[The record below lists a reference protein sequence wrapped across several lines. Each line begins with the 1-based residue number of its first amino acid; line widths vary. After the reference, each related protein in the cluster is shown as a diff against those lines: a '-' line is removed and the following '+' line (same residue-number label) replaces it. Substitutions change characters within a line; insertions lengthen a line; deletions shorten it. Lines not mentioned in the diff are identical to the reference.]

1 MSERRIYLDRGIGEA
16 RGVVTLDG
24 RPERLFVRR
33 DDDDPRLMLGARLLA
48 RVATIEPALGTAF
61 LDLGAG
67 AEAIL
72 PFRPEMRPVRGQAME
87 VEIRAEPR
95 RGKLAVAR
103 ALASSASSGAKGAP
117 RLIAEAP
124 DVAAELESLVHGA
137 TLVNGPAARQMA
149 DEAEAE
155 ALEILHPL
163 PGGGQIA
170 IEPTR
175 ALTAIDV
182 DLSDRKGGDAKR
194 VTRQANLA
202 ALGMAA
208 RLLRLKGLGGIVVI
222 DLVGR
227 GHDGAA
233 LLAAARVAFGPDNP
247 GVSIGPVG
255 RFGTMELSL
264 PRRTRPLAER
274 LCRDDGAP
282 SDRTLAQ
289 RLIRRLQAEAEAMPG
304 SRLVGACAPGV
315 AAAAAPLAAAL
326 AGQIGSRFVI
336 TPDPGRPRERL
347 DVGAA

>member
-1 MSERRIYLDRGIGEA
+1 MSERRLYLDQGIGET

-24 RPERLFVRR
+24 RPERLLIRR
-33 DDDDPRLMLGARLLA
+33 DDDDPRLALGARLVA
-48 RVATIEPALGTAF
+48 RVASVEPALATAF
-61 LDLGAG
+61 LDLGSG

-72 PFRPEMRPVRGQAME
+72 AFRPDARPVRGQAIE
-87 VEIRAEPR
+87 IEIRGEPR

-103 ALASSASSGAKGAP
+103 AFGPAEGAP
-117 RLIAEAP
+117 RLAAPAP
-124 DVAAELESLVHGA
+124 DLAAELHALVPGGQ
-137 TLVNGPAARQMA
+137 LVEGQRARQMA

-155 ALEILHPL
+155 ALEILHAL
-163 PGGGQIA
+163 PGGGVLA
-170 IEPTR
+170 VEPTR

-182 DLSDRKGGDAKR
+182 DLGERKGPDAKR

-227 GHDGAA
+227 GHDGNA
-233 LLAAARVAFGPDNP
+233 LMAAARAAFAPDNP

-264 PRRTRPLAER
+264 PRRIRPLAER
-274 LCRDDGAP
+274 LCRDDGSP

-289 RLIRRLQAEAEAMPG
+289 RLIRRLQAEAASAPG
-304 SRLVGACAPGV
+304 SRFTATCAPGV
-315 AAAAAPLAAAL
+315 ADAAAPLAVLL
-326 AGQIGSRFVI
+326 ASQIGARFAIV
-336 TPDPGRPRERL
+336 PDPACPRERL
-347 DVGAA
+347 DVGQA

>member
-1 MSERRIYLDRGIGEA
+1 MSERRAYLDRGLGET

-24 RPERLFVRR
+24 RPERLVIRR
-33 DDDDPRLMLGARLLA
+33 DDDDSRLLIGARLVA
-48 RVATIEPALGTAF
+48 RVANVEAALGTAF
-61 LDLGAG
+61 LELGQG

-72 PFRPEMRPVRGQAME
+72 PFKPDARPVRGQAIE
-87 VEIRAEPR
+87 IEIRSESR
-95 RGKLAVAR
+95 RGKLAIAR
-103 ALASSASSGAKGAP
+103 AIGPAEGAP
-117 RLIAEAP
+117 RLIAAAP
-124 DVAAELESLVHGA
+124 DLAAELTVLGHGA
-137 TLVNGPAARQMA
+137 AIVEGPAARQVA

-155 ALEILHPL
+155 ALEVLHAL
-163 PGGGQIA
+163 PGGGLIA

-227 GHDGAA
+227 GHDGNA
-233 LLAAARVAFGPDNP
+233 LLAAARAAFGPDNP
-247 GVSIGPVG
+247 GVAIGPVG

-264 PRRTRPLAER
+264 PRRIRPLAER
-274 LCRDDGAP
+274 LCRDDGAA

-289 RLIRRLQAEAEAMPG
+289 RLIRRLQAEAAAQPG
-304 SRLVGACAPGV
+304 SRLAAACAPAIAE
-315 AAAAAPLAAAL
+315 AAQPLARL
-326 AGQIGSRFVI
+326 LVEQIGARFSI
-336 TPDPGRPRERL
+336 TPDPGRARESL
-347 DVGAA
+347 DVGPVS

>member
-1 MSERRIYLDRGIGEA
+1 MSERRLYLDQGIGET

-24 RPERLFVRR
+24 RPERLLIRR
-33 DDDDPRLMLGARLLA
+33 DDDDPRLALGARLVA
-48 RVATIEPALGTAF
+48 RVASVEPALATAF
-61 LDLGAG
+61 LDLGSG

-72 PFRPEMRPVRGQAME
+72 PFRPEARPVRGQAIE
-87 VEIRAEPR
+87 IEIRGEPR

-103 ALASSASSGAKGAP
+103 AFGPAEGAP
-117 RLIAEAP
+117 RLATPAP
-124 DVAAELESLVHGA
+124 DLAAELQALVPDA
-137 TLVNGPAARQMA
+137 QLVQGQKARQMA
-149 DEAEAE
+149 DDAEAE
-155 ALEILHPL
+155 ALELLHAL
-163 PGGGQIA
+163 PGGGVLA
-170 IEPTR
+170 VEPTR

-182 DLSDRKGGDAKR
+182 DLGERKGADAKR

-227 GHDGAA
+227 GHDGNA
-233 LLAAARVAFGPDNP
+233 LMAAARAAFAPDNP

-274 LCRDDGAP
+274 LCRDDGSP

-289 RLIRRLQAEAEAMPG
+289 RLIRRLQAEAASAPG
-304 SRLVGACAPGV
+304 SRFTATCAPAV
-315 AAAAAPLAAAL
+315 AEAAGPLAILL
-326 AGQIGSRFVI
+326 AGQIGARFAIV
-336 TPDPGRPRERL
+336 PDPACPRERL
-347 DVGAA
+347 DVGQA

>member
-1 MSERRIYLDRGIGEA
+1 MSDRRIYLDRGIGET

-24 RPERLFVRR
+24 RPERLIIRR
-33 DDDDPRLMLGARLLA
+33 DDDDPRLLLGARLVA
-48 RVATIEPALGTAF
+48 RVASIEPALMTAF
-61 LDLGAG
+61 LDLGGG

-72 PFRPEMRPVRGQAME
+72 PFRPDAKPVRGQSLE
-87 VEIRAEPR
+87 IEIRGEPR

-103 ALASSASSGAKGAP
+103 AFGPGEGAP
-117 RLIAEAP
+117 RLTAAAP
-124 DVAAELESLVHGA
+124 DVAAELQALVRDA
-137 TLVNGPAARQMA
+137 KLVDGRAARDVA

-155 ALEILHPL
+155 ALEVVHPL
-163 PGGGQIA
+163 PGGGELA

-182 DLSDRKGGDAKR
+182 DLSERKGGDAKR
-194 VTRQANLA
+194 VTRQANMA

-227 GHDGAA
+227 GHDGNT
-233 LLAAARVAFGPDNP
+233 LLATARAAFGPDNP

-264 PRRTRPLAER
+264 PRRTRPLAEI
-274 LCRDDGAP
+274 LCREDGAL

-289 RLIRRLQAEAEAMPG
+289 RLIRRLEAEAASQPG
-304 SRLVGACAPGV
+304 ARLIARCAPE
-315 AAAAAPLAAAL
+315 AAKAAGPLAKLL
-326 AGQIGSRFVI
+326 AEQIGARFAI
-336 TPDPGRPRERL
+336 TPDPALARDHL
-347 DVGAA
+347 DVGTA

>member
-1 MSERRIYLDRGIGEA
+1 MSERRIYLDRGIGET

-24 RPERLFVRR
+24 RPERLMVRR
-33 DDDDPRLMLGARLLA
+33 DDDEPRLLLGARLIA
-48 RVATIEPALGTAF
+48 RVASLEPALGTAF
-61 LDLGAG
+61 LDLGGG

-72 PFRPEMRPVRGQAME
+72 AFRPDARPVRGQAIE
-87 VEIRAEPR
+87 IEIRGEPR

-103 ALASSASSGAKGAP
+103 AIGAGEGAP
-117 RLIAEAP
+117 RLLAPAP
-124 DVAAELESLVHGA
+124 DMAAELQALVHDA
-137 TLVNGPAARQMA
+137 ALVEGRAARDVA

-155 ALEILHPL
+155 ALETIHAL
-163 PGGGQIA
+163 PGGGDIA
-170 IEPTR
+170 IEATR

-194 VTRQANLA
+194 VTRQANMA

-227 GHDGAA
+227 GHDGNA
-233 LLAAARVAFGPDNP
+233 LLAAARAAFGPDNP

-264 PRRTRPLAER
+264 PRRTQPLLER
-274 LCRDDGAP
+274 LCRADGSL

-289 RLIRRLQAEAEAMPG
+289 HLIRRLQAEAVSAPG
-304 SRLVGACAPGV
+304 ARLVATCAPAIAG
-315 AAAAAPLAAAL
+315 AATPLAVLL
-326 AGQIGSRFVI
+326 AEQIGARFTI
-336 TPDPGRPRERL
+336 TPDPVCPRDRL
-347 DVGAA
+347 DVRPA

>member
-1 MSERRIYLDRGIGEA
+1 MSDRRIYLDRGIGET

-24 RPERLFVRR
+24 RPERLIVRR
-33 DDDDPRLMLGARLLA
+33 DDDDPRLLLGARLVA
-48 RVATIEPALGTAF
+48 RVASLEPALMTAF
-61 LDLGAG
+61 LDLGGG

-72 PFRPEMRPVRGQAME
+72 PFRPDAKPVRGQTLE
-87 VEIRAEPR
+87 IEIRGEPR
-95 RGKLAVAR
+95 RGKLAIAR
-103 ALASSASSGAKGAP
+103 AFGPGEGAP
-117 RLIAEAP
+117 RLTTAAP
-124 DVAAELESLVHGA
+124 DVAAELQDLVRDA
-137 TLVNGPAARQMA
+137 KLVEGRAAREVA

-155 ALEILHPL
+155 ALEVVHPL
-163 PGGGQIA
+163 PGGGELA

-182 DLSDRKGGDAKR
+182 DLSERKGGDAKR
-194 VTRQANLA
+194 VTRQANMA

-227 GHDGAA
+227 GHDGNT
-233 LLAAARVAFGPDNP
+233 LLATARAAFGPDNP

-264 PRRTRPLAER
+264 PRRTRPLAEI
-274 LCRDDGAP
+274 LCREDGAL

-289 RLIRRLQAEAEAMPG
+289 RLIRRLEAEAASQPG
-304 SRLVGACAPGV
+304 ARLTARCAPDV
-315 AAAAAPLAAAL
+315 AKAAAPLAKRLAEQIGARFEIAPDAAL
-326 AGQIGSRFVI
+326 
-336 TPDPGRPRERL
+336 PRDRL

>member
-1 MSERRIYLDRGIGEA
+1 MSERRIYLDRGIGET

-24 RPERLFVRR
+24 SPERLLLRR
-33 DDDDPRLMLGARLLA
+33 DDDDPRLILGARLIA
-48 RVATIEPALGTAF
+48 RVASLEPALGTAF
-61 LDLGAG
+61 LDLGGG

-72 PFRPEMRPVRGQAME
+72 PFKPDARPVRGEALD
-87 VEIRAEPR
+87 VEIRGEPR

-103 ALASSASSGAKGAP
+103 ALGVGEGSP
-117 RLIAEAP
+117 RLITPAP
-124 DVAAELESLVHGA
+124 DLAADLEALVHGA
-137 TLVNGPAARQMA
+137 KLVEGRAARDVA

-155 ALEILHPL
+155 ALETIHPL
-163 PGGGQIA
+163 PGGGDIA
-170 IEPTR
+170 IEATR

-227 GHDGAA
+227 GHDGNA
-233 LLAAARVAFGPDNP
+233 LLAAARAAFGPDNP

-264 PRRTRPLAER
+264 PRRARPLAER
-274 LCRDDGAP
+274 LCRDDGAL

-289 RLIRRLQAEAEAMPG
+289 RLIRRLQAEAA
-304 SRLVGACAPGV
+304 SAPGARLQASCSPAV
-315 AAAAAPLAAAL
+315 AAAAAPLAALL
-326 AGQIGSRFVI
+326 AEQIGARFTI
-336 TPDPGRPRERL
+336 TPDPGSPRERL
-347 DVGAA
+347 DVRPS

>member
-1 MSERRIYLDRGIGEA
+1 MSARRIYLDRGIGET

-24 RPERLFVRR
+24 RPERLVVRR
-33 DDDDPRLMLGARLLA
+33 DDDDPRLMLGARLVA
-48 RVATIEPALGTAF
+48 RVASLEPALGTAF
-61 LDLGAG
+61 LDLGQG

-72 PFRPEMRPVRGQAME
+72 PFRPEARPVRGEALE

-103 ALASSASSGAKGAP
+103 AFGPGEGAP
-117 RLIAEAP
+117 RLTAAAP
-124 DVAAELESLVHGA
+124 DIAAELQELVRDA
-137 TLVNGPAARQMA
+137 RLVEGRAARDVA

-155 ALEILHPL
+155 ALDILHPL
-163 PGGGQIA
+163 PGGGEIA

-227 GHDGAA
+227 GHDGTA
-233 LLAAARVAFGPDNP
+233 LLAAARAAFAPDNP

-264 PRRTRPLAER
+264 PRRARPLAEI
-274 LCRDDGAP
+274 LCRADGAL

-289 RLIRRLQAEAEAMPG
+289 RLIRRIEAEAASQPG
-304 SRLVGACAPGV
+304 ARLDARCAPDV
-315 AAAAAPLAAAL
+315 ARAAASLAKL
-326 AGQIGSRFVI
+326 LTEQIGARFTI
-336 TPDPGRPRERL
+336 TADAASPRDL
-347 DVGAA
+347 LSVGVV